1 MTHHVVQFTNLPDFI
16 TDLDAGD
23 TAAVYHQLIEQ
34 RTATSDYGLTRWQLT
49 TVIRA
54 IVAGGR
60 INGVPIVHLAAITI
74 PHGPQVQRVNGAIL
88 GPPSAAGDEPARW
101 QAASGQHDAIIEHL
115 AQQVGIMTRV
125 SPGILNVPADL
136 PLVYAANPLEEE
148 APAPPG

>member
-1 MTHHVVQFTNLPDFI
+1 MTHIVQFTNL
-16 TDLDAGD
+16 TDLINDLDHGE

-34 RTATSDYGLTRWQLT
+34 RTATSDYGLTHWQLT

-54 IVAGGR
+54 IVANGR
-60 INGVPIVHLAAITI
+60 VTHVASLTI

-125 SPGILNVPADL
+125 NPGILNVPADL

-148 APAPPG
+148 APATQD